1 MSMVIRNNMEAVRTY
16 NLLNSN
22 YTNAQKHMQKVS
34 TGMKLNSAQD
44 DASAFS
50 ISERM
55 RVRIRAL
62 DQAYQNVQNGSAM
75 MRTAEGAVSNILET
89 LRTLKEKAIDAANDS
104 NTDEDRRI
112 IQKEFNQ
119 LVDQIDDDALTQFN
133 GMYLINNTR
142 NNAFCDTKTI
152 FISHNFATDLELS
165 RTPFSSL
172 KTRLGENL
180 GIQDDDTISVS
191 YIANGQTVHGK
202 VKGTDSFS
210 GAQFEI
216 WNNSSFKPYTS
227 ATAPNFSLPTSA
239 VGSNDVTDK
248 FGNRIET
255 ESGFIAFVPN
265 NSETEIYKQPV
276 SLNFQVSDA
285 QGNVNKF
292 ATAQLQFVQINRG
305 ESKTGDRALSFHVG
319 AQANQATK
327 VALTDMRTEALGLR
341 GNTGN
346 IISISTKEDANAAI
360 NAIDVV
366 IKRVL
371 DEQTNIAGALSRF
384 DFTATNIT
392 TMTTNDQSSE
402 SVIRD
407 ADMATEMA
415 GFIRYSVL
423 SQSAQAMLA
432 HANQEPMNVLVL
444 LNS

>member
-22 YTNAQKHMQKVS
+22 HTNAQKHMRKVS

-44 DASAFS
+44 DASAFA

-62 DQAYQNVQNGSAM
+62 DQAWQNTQNGSAM

-89 LRTLKEKAIDAANDS
+89 LRTLKEKAINSANDS
-104 NTDEDRRI
+104 NTDEDRRT

-119 LVDQIDDDALTQFN
+119 LVDQIDDDALVTFN

-142 NNAFCDTKTI
+142 NNAFEATNSILSNHLLDKDTDFSNT
-152 FISHNFATDLELS
+152 A
-165 RTPFSSL
+165 FSSL
-172 KTRLGENL
+172 KNRTGESL
-180 GIQDDDTISVS
+180 GIQDTDTVAWSYVENGKTYHGEITGDKTFDDLHADIVAASLNPS
-191 YIANGQTVHGK
+191 M
-202 VKGTDSFS
+202 
-210 GAQFEI
+210 
-216 WNNSSFKPYTS
+216 FKTYGSDRVAIGDATHDYRDKFNEKIYTS
-227 ATAPNFSLPTSA
+227 QGVAFISDTTDPENYIDGLTLQVRSA
-239 VGSNDVTDK
+239 EGV
-248 FGNRIET
+248 
-255 ESGFIAFVPN
+255 
-265 NSETEIYKQPV
+265 
-276 SLNFQVSDA
+276 
-285 QGNVNKF
+285 VNKF
-292 ATAQLQFVQINRG
+292 ANAYLRFTEENRG
-305 ESKTGDRALSFHVG
+305 EIQTGYRALSFHVG

-327 VALTDMRTEALGLR
+327 VALTDMRAEALGLK
-341 GNTGN
+341 GNTGD
-346 IISISTKEDANAAI
+346 IVSIATRDNANAAI
-360 NAIDVV
+360 NVIDNAIT
-366 IKRVL
+366 KVL

-415 GFIRYSVL
+415 GFIRYNVL
-423 SQSAQAMLA
+423 SQTAQAMLA
-432 HANQEPMNVLVL
+432 HANQEPNSVLNL